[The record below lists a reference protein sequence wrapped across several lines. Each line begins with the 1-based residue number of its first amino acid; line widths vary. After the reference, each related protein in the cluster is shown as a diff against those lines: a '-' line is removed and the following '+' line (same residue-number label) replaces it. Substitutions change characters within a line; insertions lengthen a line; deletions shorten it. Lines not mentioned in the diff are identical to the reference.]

1 MNHIISFH
9 RPEHLN
15 TLSKLSVPPGE
26 DVAAY
31 VSRLRNLGYQ
41 IVGVSPPID
50 CQGPPQNPKVRA
62 PELKVIEEAGTS
74 LQSDAATFSR

>member
-1 MNHIISFH
+1 MNHVISFH

-31 VSRLRNLGYQ
+31 VNRLQNLGYK
-41 IVGVSPPID
+41 IVEVSPTLD
-50 CQGPPQNPKVRA
+50 RQGPPRSPQM
-62 PELKVIEEAGTS
+62 PEL
-74 LQSDAATFSR
+74 